1 MLQYIEQLQVVS
13 CCIKVSWARAFLIM
27 EKRKFGTPG
36 IQELRIPLE
45 TVELQLTIHSTV
57 TTVSGLLVPSDL
69 TGFAQACTSAVAL
82 LRTG

>member
-1 MLQYIEQLQVVS
+1 MLYQSVLGQSIFEHGKKEVWDS
-13 CCIKVSWARAFLIM
+13 R
-27 EKRKFGTPG
+27 

-69 TGFAQACTSAVAL
+69 TGFAQALHKRCRLA
-82 LRTG
+82 